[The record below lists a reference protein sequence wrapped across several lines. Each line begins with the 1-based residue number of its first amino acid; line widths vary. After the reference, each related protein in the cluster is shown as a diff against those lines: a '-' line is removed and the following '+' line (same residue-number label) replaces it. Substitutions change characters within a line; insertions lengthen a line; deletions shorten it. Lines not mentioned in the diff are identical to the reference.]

1 MEATIDDPPSYILAI
16 IFVSSYTYYSIGGG
30 LLIVLLI
37 LSAMVSGSEV
47 AFFSLDPNHLD
58 SSLQSNKKADK
69 AIVKLLKH
77 PKRLLATILI
87 LNNTINVA
95 IVTLATF
102 MMWRVTGSQTTEG
115 RFILILTFCVTF
127 FIVFFGEVIPKV
139 YATQNN
145 LKFARH
151 TSLILLFFNTLLKP
165 LSVFLMAISNV
176 VETLLK
182 KKGYDISMKELSDA
196 LEITT
201 DEETSEEE
209 KDIIRGIMTFGTI
222 STRQVMR
229 SRVDITSVD
238 IEIKFDELLKIVN
251 ASGYS
256 RIPAYRESIDN
267 IEGILYIKD
276 LLPHLD
282 KGEKFQWQKLL
293 RPGYFVPENKKID
306 TLLRDFQ
313 EKRVHMAIVV
323 DEYGGTSGLITLEDV
338 IEEIVG
344 EIKDEFDE
352 DEIAH
357 RKLDERT
364 YIFEGKTSLNDF
376 CKVVGEDPAVFEDVK
391 GESESLGGLI
401 LELYSKLPQAGEKIV
416 FSKYVFTVAAVDKR
430 RIKKVRVF
438 INEST
443 GDEETK
449 LAKTP

>member
-222 STRQVMR
+222 SARQVMR